1 MAGITVIGNRRIV
14 GICPLF
20 YTCKI
25 IKINNGLYDSIKEY
39 LYPQPSRLDF
49 SAFLNYN
56 PDIDRVICALSAGA
70 KAPREADGNSA
81 LSQ

>member
-1 MAGITVIGNRRIV
+1 MIPILFAPAGANSARRLNAYGAAV
-14 GICPLF
+14 GR
-20 YTCKI
+20 
-25 IKINNGLYDSIKEY
+25 E
-39 LYPQPSRLDF
+39 LDF

-70 KAPREADGNSA
+70 KAPRETDGNSA